1 VGAVGAEVFE
11 GLYIFRLEYV
21 QPLKYLPWKSEKSRG
36 WAYAHHLEVEV
47 PDYDKITLF
56 KN

>member
-56 KN
+56 